1 MARQQ
6 NGDGSRTRSA
16 TDTEGRE
23 EPPKGKKRGRSCAE
37 SAHGSEK
44 KSKTTPVTLVPTLA
58 HHITVSHHVSR
69 PGDEEGEEKGSPQP
83 EVEMPTP
90 GIKPTRPLVG
100 QGKYSIARALGDKR
114 GNVNNKMKQEFMSK
128 CFHAERMK
136 LVCIELRAN
145 THRCCC
151 LYCCCLSPIST
162 ELCNKKEMGKEHDMK
177 KFDASYQYLMKEGIL
192 QKGRKKKEPRR
203 IEISVEPLFEDTDAE
218 KSDDSDCDDCNN
230 KE

>member
-6 NGDGSRTRSA
+6 NGNGSRTRSA
-16 TDTEGRE
+16 TATEGQKE
-23 EPPKGKKRGRSCAE
+23 LPKGKKRGSSCAE
-37 SAHGSEK
+37 SAHGSDK
-44 KSKTTPVTLVPTLA
+44 KNKTTPVILVPTLA
-58 HHITVSHHVSR
+58 NQITISHHVSR
-69 PGDEEGEEKGSPQP
+69 PGGEKGEEKGSPQP
-83 EVEMPTP
+83 EVEMPT
-90 GIKPTRPLVG
+90 RPLVG
-100 QGKYSIARALGDKR
+100 QGKYSIAIALGDKR
-114 GNVNNKMKQEFMSK
+114 GTVNNEMKQEFMSK

-162 ELCNKKEMGKEHDMK
+162 ELCKKKEMGKEHDMK